1 MIHVFFFLSFFSDGK
16 LKTKSWQKKLFT
28 YPFCISFCALIQRQ
42 ELQLST
48 AVYWSKRK
56 TSEQKR
62 LEPFQECKCWNQ
74 LTYEVIFDRL
84 QTRWSSYCSTHLWTG
99 TWVYKKLHNRK
110 ISWNRCFVPSN
121 CELCSSCDKCP
132 DWLCGQDKLQHE
144 TTDSFEFCA

>member
-1 MIHVFFFLSFFSDGK
+1 MILWLKKRSGWYTFFFFLSFQMGNWKQKVDK
-16 LKTKSWQKKLFT
+16 KSY

-62 LEPFQECKCWNQ
+62 LEPFRECKCWNQ

-121 CELCSSCDKCP
+121 CELPRATQMPGLIMWS
-132 DWLCGQDKLQHE
+132 G
-144 TTDSFEFCA
+144 